1 MSLPVYKHSTLYLVV
16 RCVDHLS
23 LLSIAS
29 SPLLLTDLRPV
40 RGLRVFDL
48 AHDLHLDSLHDAL
61 HSSNLGANT
70 RFLHDLDIDFV
81 KYTAAVAGALA
92 GVDCGQYEWSLQ
104 VVNHSKVLHSVGGGT
119 VFFNS
124 CFTHSSIYSS
134 F

>member
-1 MSLPVYKHSTLYLVV
+1 MDFLLFQVSEIVSLPVYKHSTLHFVV

-23 LLSIAS
+23 LPSIAS

-48 AHDLHLDSLHDAL
+48 AHDFHLDSLHDAL

-70 RFLHDLDIDFV
+70 RFLHDLDLDFTNH
-81 KYTAAVAGALA
+81 TAAVAGALA

-104 VVNHSKVLHSVGGGT
+104 VIKIQVK
-119 VFFNS
+119 
-124 CFTHSSIYSS
+124 
-134 F
+134 